1 MDTIRMADLGH
12 IRRVAHCNEGHR
24 KVLDMT
30 GNCPPHFFPIPYLA
44 PTIKT
49 FEGCVALPHSHPGWT
64 VIGRRDGFAMILMPL
79 VMLLPVI
86 GLPVFW
92 ILPFG
97 EALPTYL
104 FLVSFFA
111 GMMWVMRRTMKY
123 PRMTGSEPMMGKT
136 AEVVSRTS
144 LGYGPSYMVRVL
156 GELWSADSEEILQIG
171 ETVRIVSVQGNRLF
185 VKRKK

>member
-1 MDTIRMADLGH
+1 
-12 IRRVAHCNEGHR
+12 
-24 KVLDMT
+24 
-30 GNCPPHFFPIPYLA
+30 
-44 PTIKT
+44 
-49 FEGCVALPHSHPGWT
+49 
-64 VIGRRDGFAMILMPL
+64 
-79 VMLLPVI
+79 
-86 GLPVFW
+86 
-92 ILPFG
+92 
-97 EALPTYL
+97 
-104 FLVSFFA
+104 
-111 GMMWVMRRTMKY
+111 MRRTMKY